1 MARINSALID
11 WGQLKEFLGNIH
23 IWLAKEK
30 EIGLGWALDEL
41 ISAYIHLSLQGFV
54 VDGSSKLQRQSGAIR
69 DGGIMNEQAVIVLSF
84 SGPAGVGDLNR
95 AEKY

>member
-23 IWLAKEK
+23 FWLAKEK

-41 ISAYIHLSLQGFV
+41 ISAYIHLSL
-54 VDGSSKLQRQSGAIR
+54 
-69 DGGIMNEQAVIVLSF
+69 
-84 SGPAGVGDLNR
+84 
-95 AEKY
+95 